1 MSDDNQPFNLPNA
14 RQMGNLVEVAI
25 SGWALS
31 MEVWLRHGFGSR
43 YIGIQGMAVIPII
56 VGFSML
62 CEGHDIRPLYY
73 FLLCYL
79 GMVGLR
85 RAEMAVRV
93 RKGERNHSR
102 YSGTP
107 VLMPRWSEI
116 TVKKYVEPAV
126 TFFVGILICQFN
138 IPLGVY
144 VFLGGVMLLLTI
156 QSAERWVRMR
166 VREMNDAVFDQEVI
180 SERFRDLRGDNF

>member
-1 MSDDNQPFNLPNA
+1 L
-14 RQMGNLVEVAI
+14 GNIVEVAI

-43 YIGIQGMAVIPII
+43 YIGIQGAVVIPLM
-56 VGFSML
+56 FFYSML
-62 CEGHDIRPLYY
+62 WEGHDIRPLYF

-79 GMVGLR
+79 GLVAYR
-85 RAEMAVRV
+85 RAEMAMRV
-93 RKGERNHSR
+93 RRGERNHSR

-107 VLMPRWSEI
+107 ALMGKRSEI
-116 TVKKYVEPAV
+116 AVKKYVEPAF

-144 VFLGGVMLLLTI
+144 VFLGGIMLLLTI
-156 QSAERWVRMR
+156 QSTERWVRMR

-180 SERFRDLRGDNF
+180 SERFRDLRGDDF